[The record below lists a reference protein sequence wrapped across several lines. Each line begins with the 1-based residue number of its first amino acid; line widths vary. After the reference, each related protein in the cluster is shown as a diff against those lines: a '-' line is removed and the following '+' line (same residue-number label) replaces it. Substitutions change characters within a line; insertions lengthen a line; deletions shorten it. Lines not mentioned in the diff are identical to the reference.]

1 MEAIK
6 KEVGVAIKKKIT
18 ETLRV
23 PRTKKVWNT
32 CIRYKKL
39 EIYTSVLYISQ

>member
-1 MEAIK
+1 MGRQVGAAIK
-6 KEVGVAIKKKIT
+6 KEIT

-32 CIRYKKL
+32 CIRCKKL
-39 EIYTSVLYISQ
+39 EIYISVLYISQ